1 MKRPSDMENA
11 SVSRVSDVT
20 SDANVSSSRGG
31 GASGGADKSGNPP
44 GKNEKPKST
53 ASADET
59 AVGKKPGSKGKLGK
73 AMDKMSKAA
82 GGDGSAKQ
90 GKEPE
95 QPEDTGQEVKQVG
108 KTAKNVSA
116 GVSAGVKGAILAKF
130 MNMMQMAMLMLTN
143 LAGMTSAAVG
153 GALGFLSQ
161 IGSMI
166 AAGVSSLVSGAVSF
180 FTGAVSFVSSA
191 LGIGATA
198 ATAAVASTGA
208 IVALTAVLVVTGV
221 AMVSTTNK
229 SDEKLIDCTVAV
241 GKAMSPIDDINPDAM
256 QLRNAQ
262 QIYSVLST
270 YGLSDEQVAGV
281 LGNFS
286 TESGIDPTTIEGIYD
301 EDHNISGPRHQNAMK
316 DWDAY
321 VRGPLSDAY
330 VGFTGSGGPIK
341 NPGGYTASD
350 GKMYPGIGMG
360 QYTGGGAMTF
370 LNFAEQMGVAWYS
383 VDFQLA
389 YTLAKGAPTGSF
401 AASGGFWNA
410 YKEQTGGARD
420 MAFFFSKF
428 WEGNTSNGF
437 PARQDSA
444 ESWLEKLKSWEVDEA
459 YANSVIAIAERM
471 GSIATDN
478 NVASKK
484 AVCVSTIN
492 ADNSSIA
499 NAAVSYA
506 YETQTEGM
514 GNNGTELYRRV
525 HDNIFPG
532 DIWYMSCDR
541 GVATAVRWSGS
552 DDTFPQ
558 GATNTQLAYL
568 QTSDKWKSVGMSGSL
583 TMEDLLPGDVFCLDG
598 HIFLYTGTEAV
609 KAKYPN
615 SNGDSVS
622 ASYMERSPGVG
633 IDTTDIVVNRDGQDW
648 IGRGEYEVFRCVK
661 PDDSPKYKNAGSA
674 S

>member
-1 MKRPSDMENA
+1 MKRPSDMNNVG
-11 SVSRVSDVT
+11 VSRVSNADTCADSTQKNGV
-20 SDANVSSSRGG
+20 SAANGESAKNDKAKSS
-31 GASGGADKSGNPP
+31 ASG
-44 GKNEKPKST
+44 
-53 ASADET
+53 DET
-59 AVGKKPGSKGKLGK
+59 ATGDKSKSAKGKSKLSKLSNADESDNNAQDEASQENTGQDMKNAGK
-73 AMDKMSKAA
+73 AVKNVAA
-82 GGDGSAKQ
+82 G
-90 GKEPE
+90 
-95 QPEDTGQEVKQVG
+95 T
-108 KTAKNVSA
+108 
-116 GVSAGVKGAILAKF
+116 SAGVKGAILAKF
-130 MNMMQMAMLMLTN
+130 MNMMQMAMLMLTHM
-143 LAGMTSAAVG
+143 AGSASAAVG
-153 GALGFLSQ
+153 GVLGFLSQ
-161 IGSMI
+161 LGSMI
-166 AAGVSSLVSGAVSF
+166 ASGVSAIASGAVAF

-191 LGIGATA
+191 LGIGAAA
-198 ATAAVASTGA
+198 ATATVVSTGA
-208 IVALTAVLVVTGV
+208 VIAVSVALVVGGV
-221 AMVSTTNK
+221 AMVSSNNRA
-229 SDEKLIDCTVAV
+229 DERLIDCRVAV
-241 GKAMSPIDDINPDAM
+241 AKAMAPVEEINPDAQ

-270 YGLSDEQVAGV
+270 YGLSDEQIAGV

-301 EDHNISGPRHQNAMK
+301 EDHNINGPRHQDAMA

-321 VRGPLSDAY
+321 VKGPLSDAY
-330 VGFTGSGGPIK
+330 AGFAGSGGPVK

-370 LNFAEQMGVAWYS
+370 LNFAEQLGTPWYT

-401 AASGGFWNA
+401 GSSGGFWSA
-410 YKEQTGGARD
+410 YKEQTGSARD
-420 MAFFFSKF
+420 MAYFFSKY
-428 WEGNTSNGF
+428 WEGNTANGF
-437 PARQDSA
+437 PERQDSA
-444 ESWLEKLKSWEVDEA
+444 DSWLEKLKSWSVDEA
-459 YANSVIAIAERM
+459 YANSVIAIAEQM
-471 GSIATDN
+471 GSVATDN
-478 NVASKK
+478 NVARKK
-484 AVCVSTIN
+484 STCVSTIN

-506 YETQTEGM
+506 YETQAEGQ

-558 GATNTQLAYL
+558 GATNTQLTYL

-622 ASYMERSPGVG
+622 ASFMERSPGVG
-633 IDTTDIVVNRDGQDW
+633 IDTTDIVVNRAGQDW

-661 PDDSPKYKNAGSA
+661 PDNSPKYKNAGSA